1 MADDIANRKTEHV
14 NIVLNDQ
21 AVDRCGN
28 YFDQIRLR
36 HRALPEIS
44 IEEVDTSVEFLG
56 KKLSFPLIISSM
68 TGGSDADLKT
78 INQNLATAAEATGV
92 AMGVGSQRIMF
103 SDEAAKESF
112 NLREFAPDSLLFA
125 NLGAVQLNYGFGL
138 EHAKAAVDILKA
150 DALYLHLNP
159 LQEAIQPEGD
169 TNFANLA
176 EKISE
181 LQQELN
187 VPIIIKEV
195 GAGISAEDAELL
207 YSSGIRYI
215 DVAGSGGTSWSRI
228 EHFRQ
233 DSDKKNDL
241 GLLFQDWGIPT
252 PKAIEDIADLD
263 LDINLISSGGVR
275 TGIDIVKSIIL
286 GAQVAG
292 MAKPFLAPAQE
303 SAEAVIAE
311 INNLKGQFCL
321 AMFLLGVKT
330 IEDVFSHKE
339 LIT

>member
-1 MADDIANRKTEHV
+1 MAKDISNRKTEHV

-21 AVDRCGN
+21 DVDRCGN

-44 IEEVDTSVEFLG
+44 LEEVDTSVEFLG
-56 KKLSFPLIISSM
+56 KTLSFPLVISSM
-68 TGGSDADLKT
+68 TGGSDIDLKT
-78 INQNLATAAEATGV
+78 INQNLATAAAATGV

-103 SDEAAKESF
+103 SNEAAKESF
-112 NLREFAPDSLLFA
+112 SLREFAPDSLLFA
-125 NLGAVQLNYGFGL
+125 NLGAVQLNYDFGL
-138 EHAKAAVDILKA
+138 EQAQAAVDILKA

-176 EKISE
+176 EKISD

-195 GAGISAEDAELL
+195 GAGISAADAELL

-233 DSDKKNDL
+233 DAEKKNDL

-252 PKAIEDIADLD
+252 PQAIEDIASLA
-263 LDINLISSGGVR
+263 LNINLMSSGGVR
-275 TGIDIVKSIIL
+275 TGIDVVKSVIL
-286 GAQVAG
+286 GAKVGG
-292 MAKPFLAPAQE
+292 MAKPFLAPAQK

-311 INNLKGQFCL
+311 INNIKEQFRL
-321 AMFLLGVKT
+321 AMFLLGAQSVAD
-330 IEDVFSHKE
+330 IFEHNE
-339 LIT
+339 LII